1 MPTAKDRYTA
11 TLGVLRLREVPG
23 HRPGRIAL
31 QLATT
36 SGRRDVVIDESRATI
51 GAHAQNDVVLKDDA
65 ISRVHCEL
73 RLADDRVILRDL
85 GSKNGTWVGNV
96 RVHEVGLPPGGS
108 FSVGGCT
115 ITVRSVDAIEIPL
128 STAERFGRLYGSG
141 SKMGELFSKLER
153 LAAVEIDVLVLGETG
168 TGKEL
173 IARGIHESSD
183 RRDGP
188 FVVVDCTNLNEGIV
202 ESILFGHR
210 KGTFTGAVSDHVG
223 LLEQAHGGSL
233 FFDELGEL
241 PLGLQAKLLRALE
254 QRETR
259 RIGETEYRP
268 FDARVIAAT
277 KRDIVRMVA
286 EERFRDDLY
295 FRLAQVTL
303 NVPPLRERGSGD
315 ITFLADMF
323 LSRVAEERGCSLRF
337 DETAYAKL
345 TSYSWPGNVR
355 ELSNAVRNAAV
366 SARGVDITH
375 EDLPKLD
382 ASSAMEPSVRPQIP
396 GLPGLPL
403 DRLLETLTGQW
414 SEARRLFEKI
424 YTSRILEVASGNQ
437 SEAARMAGMSRSAFR
452 DLVKRTHE

>member
-1 MPTAKDRYTA
+1 MATAKDRYTA
-11 TLGVLRLREVPG
+11 TLGALRLREVPG

-31 QLATT
+31 QLVTT
-36 SGRRDVVIDESRATI
+36 GGRRDVEIDEACVTI
-51 GAHAQNDVVLKDDA
+51 GAHEQNDVVLKDDA

-73 RLADDRVILRDL
+73 RLHDDGLILRDL
-85 GSKNGTWVGNV
+85 GSKNGTWIGNV
-96 RVHEVGLPPGGS
+96 RVHEVRLPPGGS

-115 ITVRSVDAIEIPL
+115 ITLRSVDAIEIPL
-128 STAERFGRLYGSG
+128 STAERFGRLYGNG
-141 SKMGELFSKLER
+141 SKMAELFSKLER
-153 LAAVEIDVLVLGETG
+153 IAAIDIDILVIGETG

-173 IARGIHESSD
+173 IAQGIHERSD
-183 RRDGP
+183 RRDEP

-210 KGTFTGAVSDHVG
+210 KGTFTGAVSDHAG
-223 LLEQAHGGSL
+223 LLEQAHGGTL

-259 RIGETEYRP
+259 RIGETQYRP

-277 KRDIVRMVA
+277 KRDILRMVA

-303 NVPPLRERGSGD
+303 SIPPLRERGTGD

-323 LSRVAEERGCSLRF
+323 LARFAQEHGCALRF
-337 DETAYAKL
+337 DETAYTKL
-345 TSYSWPGNVR
+345 TSHSWPGNVR
-355 ELSNAVRNAAV
+355 ELSNAVRYAAM
-366 SARGVDITH
+366 SAGSVDVTH
-375 EDLPKLD
+375 DDLPKLD
-382 ASSAMEPSVRPQIP
+382 SSAAATSPMQPKIP
-396 GLPGLPL
+396 GLDGLPL
-403 DRLLETLTGQW
+403 DRLLEALAGQW
-414 SEARRLFEKI
+414 SEARRLFERI
-424 YTSRILEVASGNQ
+424 YISRILEAAGGNQ

-452 DLVKRTHE
+452 DLMKRTHE